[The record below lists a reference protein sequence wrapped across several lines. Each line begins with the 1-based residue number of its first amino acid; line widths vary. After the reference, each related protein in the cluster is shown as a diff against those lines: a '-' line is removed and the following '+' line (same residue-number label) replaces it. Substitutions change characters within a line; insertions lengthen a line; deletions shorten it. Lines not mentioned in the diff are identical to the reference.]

1 MSDIVERLT
10 YALGNRHWG
19 RSGILEEARAEILRL
34 RRENATLYLQVP
46 TSQPDYRGKH
56 LLRDAE
62 EMYRTLSEAE
72 AG

>member
-1 MSDIVERLT
+1 VSDILAKLT
-10 YALGNRHWG
+10 YALERHHWG
-19 RSGILEEARAEILRL
+19 RSNLLEEARAEILRL

-56 LLRDAE
+56 LLEDAE